1 MAAPDSIESTKNPF
15 AQNTSTKKR
24 HVSHKKS
31 LLKKKIFSTLDWT
44 SPHNLVKRFLKF
56 IVNFMSLL
64 RFLEIFILRLKL
76 FEKIHIHK
84 NVSRTLE
91 SVLSHCDPAYAVRE
105 KLTIEK
111 PFVESALA
119 IILWLKHE
127 VNKEIG
133 KNLFVNNGYN
143 AQ

>member
-1 MAAPDSIESTKNPF
+1 MWRHQKTRSVCVKQAL
-15 AQNTSTKKR
+15 NTRRWLVNALVTW
-24 HVSHKKS
+24 HVSY
-31 LLKKKIFSTLDWT
+31 KITTL
-44 SPHNLVKRFLKF
+44 
-56 IVNFMSLL
+56 
-64 RFLEIFILRLKL
+64 LRLKL